1 MGIIS
6 FFIMT
11 LIVGFQRAFSDA
23 ESVCV
28 GVPQGSILGLPTV
41 ARKCTALMYADDAV
55 LFFSGKVAATI
66 EKSLNEDLD
75 QIGSWL
81 CNNSLFLNTVKNEAM
96 LFGTHA
102 KLSDASFGIVLKG
115 RPIERI
121 YEFKYLRVVFDE
133 HISWNFHVKYVLYRF
148 GKRLGMLGDIRGN
161 LTSDCANSIYTAYI
175 RPVLDYCDTVWNC
188 CGDGNSSSL
197 ERLQRRAAKIVSKMS
212 DSDRALDY
220 LKWPSLVNKRE
231 NHVDELV
238 KRCIEG
244 RRPQFFKNYFIFN
257 SSVHNRITRQMNML
271 HLPRVRTDLAKK
283 IFIIMVL

>member
-41 ARKCTALMYADDAV
+41 ARKCSTLMYA
-55 LFFSGKVAATI
+55 
-66 EKSLNEDLD
+66 EKSLSEDLD

-102 KLSDASFGIVLKG
+102 RLSDASFGIVLKG

-121 YEFKYLRVVFDE
+121 YEFKYLRVV
-133 HISWNFHVKYVLYRF
+133 
-148 GKRLGMLGDIRGN
+148 
-161 LTSDCANSIYTAYI
+161 
-175 RPVLDYCDTVWNC
+175 
-188 CGDGNSSSL
+188 L
-197 ERLQRRAAKIVSKMS
+197 E
-212 DSDRALDY
+212 
-220 LKWPSLVNKRE
+220 
-231 NHVDELV
+231 
-238 KRCIEG
+238 
-244 RRPQFFKNYFIFN
+244 
-257 SSVHNRITRQMNML
+257 
-271 HLPRVRTDLAKK
+271 
-283 IFIIMVL
+283 

>member
-1 MGIIS
+1 MTGAV
-6 FFIMT
+6 FIDFRKAFDNMNCSLLLKELYALGVVDQEHEWFT
-11 LIVGFQRAFSDA
+11 DYLKGRTQVVGLQGAFSDA

-41 ARKCTALMYADDAV
+41 ARKCSTLMYADDAV

-102 KLSDASFGIVLKG
+102 RLSDASFGIVLKG

-133 HISWNFHVKYVLYRF
+133 HISWNFHVKYVLSRF
-148 GKRLGMLGDIRGN
+148 GKRLGMLGRIRGN
-161 LTSDCANSIYTAYI
+161 LTFDCANSIYTAYI
-175 RPVLDYCDTVWNC
+175 RPVMDY
-188 CGDGNSSSL
+188 
-197 ERLQRRAAKIVSKMS
+197 
-212 DSDRALDY
+212 
-220 LKWPSLVNKRE
+220 
-231 NHVDELV
+231 
-238 KRCIEG
+238 
-244 RRPQFFKNYFIFN
+244 
-257 SSVHNRITRQMNML
+257 
-271 HLPRVRTDLAKK
+271 
-283 IFIIMVL
+283 